1 MKTKYL
7 PAVIS
12 AAFIV
17 LLVSSADSIGRQA
30 IKTVAQM
37 SPPQVSFTVKAAKD
51 IALKWPEAPR
61 EAAEDMLNKYGAPDA
76 MDEDFLIWRDAGE
89 WLEITVRRD
98 EINHR
103 FPLPH
108 KDVLEQVVAYEVP
121 EEKFDDLARFDG
133 SLIAER
139 TRGTLA
145 SRCENEAMNL
155 LALNLAN
162 DIITNRRSVDEA
174 REIQVDIARGYFN
187 GERHPYTKGL
197 RFHVSRIEETI
208 DPDYSPG

>member
-17 LLVSSADSIGRQA
+17 LLVSSADSIGRQGIRIA
-30 IKTVAQM
+30 AVN
-37 SPPQVSFTVKAAKD
+37 PPEVSFTVKTAKD
-51 IALKWPEAPR
+51 IALRWPEAPR
-61 EAAEDMLNKYGAPDA
+61 EAAGAMLDKYGAPDA
-76 MDEDFLIWRDAGE
+76 MAGDFLIWQDAGE
-89 WLEITVRRD
+89 WLEITVRRE

-108 KDVLEQVVAYEVP
+108 RDVLEQVVAYEVP

-145 SRCENEAMNL
+145 SRCENEAMNF
-155 LALNLAN
+155 LALNLAH
-162 DIITNRRSVDEA
+162 DIVTNRKSVEEA
-174 REIQVDIARGYFN
+174 REMQVDIARAYLS

-197 RFHVSRIEETI
+197 RFHISKIEDTI